1 MVGMKIHFVTLGCK
15 LNHSESEMLARQFVL
30 AGHEIVEDAACADLA
45 VINTCTVTH
54 VAAQK
59 SRYEARRA
67 RRSAPEA
74 RLLVTGCHA
83 EVAPHE
89 FPTADWVVGNAQKDE
104 IPTWIATEMP
114 QGSSLAAQASATEAD
129 ARALFPAALGLT
141 RAFVKIQDGCD
152 MHCTFCL
159 TRVARG
165 RSRSRPADE
174 IVAEIRRWVDEGGQE
189 VVLTGVH
196 LGAYGRDGGP
206 DLGRLVRRILQE
218 TDLPRL
224 RLSSLEPWNFR
235 TEWLAL
241 WDSPR
246 LCRHLHMSLQSGS
259 DEVLRRMGRPYTTEL
274 FSEKVALARRAVP
287 DLAITTDVIA
297 GFPGETEESFAETV
311 QFMRQIRFARA
322 HIFPY
327 SARPGTP
334 AADMPG
340 QVPHRIKQARAAA
353 LRAVAEETGRSFCAS
368 LLGRTFPVLWEQPNG
383 SVGEWSGLTD
393 NYMRV
398 HVCSDVPLHN
408 RILPTRLV
416 RLTDFGV
423 MGELVSD
430 GTEGV

>member
-1 MVGMKIHFVTLGCK
+1 
-15 LNHSESEMLARQFVL
+15 MLARQFVL
-30 AGHEIVEDAACADLA
+30 AGHEIVEDAAGADLT

-67 RRSAPEA
+67 RRSASA
-74 RLLVTGCHA
+74 VRLLVTGCHA

-89 FPTADWVVGNAQKDE
+89 FAAADWVVGNTQKDE
-104 IPTWIATEMP
+104 IPSWIASEMP
-114 QGSSLAAQASATEAD
+114 QTPPVAGQPAAKEAD
-129 ARALFPAALGLT
+129 GHALFPAALGLT

-159 TRVARG
+159 TRIARG

-174 IVAEIRRWVDEGGQE
+174 IVAEIRQWVDEGGQE

-206 DLGRLVRRILQE
+206 DLGRLVRRILRE

-235 TEWLAL
+235 TEWLSL
-241 WDSPR
+241 WESPR

-259 DEVLRRMGRPYTTEL
+259 DEVLRRMGRPYTAEL

-297 GFPGETEESFAETV
+297 GFPGETDESFAQTV
-311 QFMRQIRFARA
+311 QFMRRIQFARA

-327 SARPGTP
+327 SRRPGTP
-334 AADMPG
+334 AANMPG
-340 QVPHRIKQARAAA
+340 QVTNRIKQARAAA
-353 LRAVAEETGRSFCAS
+353 LRAVAEETERGFRAS
-368 LLGRTFPVLWEQPNG
+368 LLGQTLPVLWEQPNG
-383 SVGEWSGLTD
+383 ADDEWSGLTD
-393 NYMRV
+393 NYIRV
-398 HVCSDVPLHN
+398 HVRSNVPLHN

-416 RLTDFGV
+416 RLADFGA
-423 MGELVSD
+423 MGELVN
-430 GTEGV
+430 GVTEEM